1 MDSIKDTT
9 SVLDYLVE
17 LENKF
22 NLGPKFGSA
31 YAVGVQAAFASIMN
45 IMTSGK
51 TDEEQQRLMNVI
63 LEDSASILAMATS
76 SDKSK
81 EEVQKDKVQKEILRS
96 IHPLSNSIN

>member
-31 YAVGVQAAFASIMN
+31 YAIGVQAAFASI
-45 IMTSGK
+45 ITIITSEK
-51 TDEEQQRLMNVI
+51 TYEEKQRLMGII
-63 LEDSASILAMATS
+63 LEDSANILALATAS
-76 SDKSK
+76 RKPN
-81 EEVQKDKVQKEILRS
+81 EGVQEDKVQKEILRS